1 MLGDFD
7 LTRSVPV
14 LSVTFLA
21 ITCFLSITVPVLA
34 LYIFR
39 RKYRSS
45 FRALLIGIADGLTLE
60 YMLCNV
66 IWMLL
71 LLIPF
76 IQSSPLAYIF
86 IGIILGCVI
95 FEGGRY
101 LMIGL
106 MERYQIPFS
115 GLFLLATGISGTNSL
130 LRTSIKSFES
140 FVIAITIN
148 DTGLE
153 TLAAEAG
160 ENAVTML
167 QAIEPMLTCQPYV
180 YLMNGLDV
188 FVNLLFHVSACVLL
202 YGVYHKRLPNY
213 YLPVTAGLRLFYEL
227 PGYLYTYGQIITNA
241 YLAEGI
247 SILAAAG
254 IAYLAYQAATTKMP
268 DKLASLT
275 PEGNQAFPDFNAN
288 IRKHSIRDNAN
299 ILSNRQDKDSL

>member
-7 LTRSVPV
+7 LSRSVPI

-21 ITCFLSITVPVLA
+21 ITCFLSVTVPVLA

-39 RKYRSS
+39 RKFHSS
-45 FRALLIGIADGLTLE
+45 FRALLIGIADGITLE
-60 YMLCNV
+60 FMLCNI

-76 IQSSPLAYIF
+76 FQNNPLAYAF
-86 IGIILGCVI
+86 IGIILGCAV

-115 GLFLLATGISGTNSL
+115 GLFLLATGISGMNSL
-130 LRTSIKSFES
+130 LRISIKSFES

-167 QAIEPMLTCQPYV
+167 QAIEPMLTCQPYI

-188 FVNLLFHVSACVLL
+188 FTNLLFHVSACILL
-202 YGVYHKRLPNY
+202 YGIYHKRLPVY
-213 YLPVTAGLRLFYEL
+213 YLPITVGLRLLYEL
-227 PGYLYTYGQIITNA
+227 PGYLYSYGQIITNA
-241 YLAEGI
+241 YIAEGI
-247 SILAAAG
+247 AILAAAG
-254 IAYLAYQAATTKMP
+254 IAYLAYQAAITNMP

-275 PEGNQAFPDFNAN
+275 SEKHQAFPDFNAN
-288 IRKHSIRDNAN
+288 IRKNSIRDNAN
-299 ILSNRQDKDSL
+299 ILSGRHNDDE